1 MEEFTFPSVP
11 FEHCN
16 AAKKVSFPHFASPS
30 PWLVVPGGVVDTT
43 AREYDH
49 RRSFSAVEQQA
60 AAGSDRNHHH
70 HHHHLGGYDG
80 QHHHGSAR
88 FAVEDKMDML
98 WEDFNE
104 ELARAGQPCPLT
116 KGTPSWSAA
125 KESWL
130 AVDGYEGAAETR
142 KHAVVRRRRMG
153 LLMMLRLLKK
163 LFLAHKSGAAP
174 SRKAPPI

>member
-16 AAKKVSFPHFASPS
+16 AAKKVSFPHFASSS
-30 PWLVVPGGVVDTT
+30 PWLVVPGGVVDT
-43 AREYDH
+43 AAAHEHDH
-49 RRSFSAVEQQA
+49 RRSFSAAEQQP
-60 AAGSDRNHHH
+60 AGTDHHH
-70 HHHHLGGYDG
+70 FGGYDG
-80 QHHHGSAR
+80 QYHGSAR

-104 ELARAGQPCPLT
+104 ELARAAQPCPLT

-130 AVDGYEGAAETR
+130 ASDSYEYEGAAETR

-174 SRKAPPI
+174 SRKTPPI

>member
-1 MEEFTFPSVP
+1 MEEFTFPTVP

-16 AAKKVSFPHFASPS
+16 AVKKKAPFPHFASPS
-30 PWLVVPGGVVDTT
+30 PWLVVPGGVVDT
-43 AREYDH
+43 AVHEHEH
-49 RRSFSAVEQQA
+49 RRSFSAAEKQA
-60 AAGSDRNHHH
+60 PGSDH

-80 QHHHGSAR
+80 HHHGSAR

-104 ELARAGQPCPLT
+104 ELARAAQPCPLS
-116 KGTPSWSAA
+116 KGTPSWAA
-125 KESWL
+125 TKESWFDG
-130 AVDGYEGAAETR
+130 DGYEGAGETR

-163 LFLAHKSGAAP
+163 LFLAPKSGAAP

>member
-16 AAKKVSFPHFASPS
+16 AGKKVSFPHFASPL
-30 PWLVVPGGVVDTT
+30 PWLVVPGGGVDT
-43 AREYDH
+43 AAHEYDH
-49 RRSFSAVEQQA
+49 RRTFSAVEQQA
-60 AAGSDRNHHH
+60 AAAGDPR
-70 HHHHLGGYDG
+70 HLGGYDG
-80 QHHHGSAR
+80 QYHGSAR

-104 ELARAGQPCPLT
+104 ELARAAQPCPLT

-130 AVDGYEGAAETR
+130 AGDGYEGAAETR
-142 KHAVVRRRRMG
+142 KHAVIRRRRMG
-153 LLMMLRLLKK
+153 LLMVLRLLKK
-163 LFLAHKSGAAP
+163 LFLAHKSGATP
-174 SRKAPPI
+174 SRKTPPI

>member
-1 MEEFTFPSVP
+1 MEEFTFPSVA

-16 AAKKVSFPHFASPS
+16 AAKKVPFPHFTSPS
-30 PWLVVPGGVVDTT
+30 PWLVVPGGVVDT
-43 AREYDH
+43 AAHEHDH
-49 RRSFSAVEQQA
+49 RRSFSAVEQQG
-60 AAGSDRNHHH
+60 AAGRD

-80 QHHHGSAR
+80 QYHGSAR

-104 ELARAGQPCPLT
+104 ELARAAQPCPLT

-130 AVDGYEGAAETR
+130 DGDGYEGAAEMR

-163 LFLAHKSGAAP
+163 LFLARKSGAAP
-174 SRKAPPI
+174 SRKTPPI

>member
-16 AAKKVSFPHFASPS
+16 AANKVPFPHFASPS
-30 PWLVVPGGVVDTT
+30 PWLVVPGGVIDT
-43 AREYDH
+43 AVHEHDH

-60 AAGSDRNHHH
+60 AGSDHH

-80 QHHHGSAR
+80 HHHGSAR

-104 ELARAGQPCPLT
+104 ELARAAQPCPLT
-116 KGTPSWSAA
+116 KGTPSWATT
-125 KESWL
+125 KEAWL
-130 AVDGYEGAAETR
+130 AGDGYEGAAETR

-174 SRKAPPI
+174 SKKTPLI

>member
-1 MEEFTFPSVP
+1 MEEFTFPTVP

-16 AAKKVSFPHFASPS
+16 AVKKKAPFPHFASPS
-30 PWLVVPGGVVDTT
+30 PWLVVPGGVVDT
-43 AREYDH
+43 AVYEREH
-49 RRSFSAVEQQA
+49 RRSFSAAEQQA
-60 AAGSDRNHHH
+60 PGSE

-80 QHHHGSAR
+80 HHHGSAR

-104 ELARAGQPCPLT
+104 ELARAAQPCPLT
-116 KGTPSWSAA
+116 KGTPSWAA
-125 KESWL
+125 TKDSWF
-130 AVDGYEGAAETR
+130 AGDGYEGAGETR

>member
-1 MEEFTFPSVP
+1 MEKFTFPSFP
-11 FEHCN
+11 LEQCN
-16 AAKKVSFPHFASPS
+16 AKNGPFPHFASPS
-30 PWLVVPGGVVDTT
+30 PWLVVPGGVIDT
-43 AREYDH
+43 AAHEHDH
-49 RRSFSAVEQQA
+49 RRAFSAVEQQA
-60 AAGSDRNHHH
+60 AGSDHHH
-70 HHHHLGGYDG
+70 HR
-80 QHHHGSAR
+80 HGSAR

-104 ELARAGQPCPLT
+104 ELARAAQPWPLT
-116 KGTPSWSAA
+116 KGTPSWGAA

-130 AVDGYEGAAETR
+130 AGGDGYEGAAHEAR

-174 SRKAPPI
+174 SRKTPPI

>member
-1 MEEFTFPSVP
+1 MEEFAFPSFP
-11 FEHCN
+11 LEQCN
-16 AAKKVSFPHFASPS
+16 ANFSASAS
-30 PWLVVPGGVVDTT
+30 PWLLVPGGVVGT
-43 AREYDH
+43 AAVHEHDH
-49 RRSFSAVEQQA
+49 RRSVSAVEQQA
-60 AAGSDRNHHH
+60 AGGDQQQ
-70 HHHHLGGYDG
+70 LGGR
-80 QHHHGSAR
+80 HGSAR

-104 ELARAGQPCPLT
+104 ELARAAQPCPLT
-116 KGTPSWSAA
+116 RGTPSWAA
-125 KESWL
+125 AREPWL
-130 AVDGYEGAAETR
+130 DGALETR

>member
-30 PWLVVPGGVVDTT
+30 PWLVVPGGVVDT
-43 AREYDH
+43 AAHE
-49 RRSFSAVEQQA
+49 SFSAVEQQT
-60 AAGSDRNHHH
+60 AAGSD

-80 QHHHGSAR
+80 HHHGSAR

-104 ELARAGQPCPLT
+104 ELARAAQPCPLT
-116 KGTPSWSAA
+116 KGTPSWAA
-125 KESWL
+125 TKESWF
-130 AVDGYEGAAETR
+130 AGDGYEGAAETR

-174 SRKAPPI
+174 SRKTPPI